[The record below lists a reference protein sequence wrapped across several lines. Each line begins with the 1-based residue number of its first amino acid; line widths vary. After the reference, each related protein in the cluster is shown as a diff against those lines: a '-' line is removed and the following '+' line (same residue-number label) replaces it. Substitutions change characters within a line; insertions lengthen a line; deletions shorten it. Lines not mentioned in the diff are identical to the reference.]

1 MSMAWYDI
9 RKSTR
14 VHKTGVAWCEDA
26 LCIGSAQAHGAILNL
41 GMMKAFKRKLSMSCL
56 VRKDKDVV
64 FVLKVVVAS

>member
-1 MSMAWYDI
+1 MI
-9 RKSTR
+9 FVKVQECTR
-14 VHKTGVAWCEDA
+14 LKLPGARMCACVY